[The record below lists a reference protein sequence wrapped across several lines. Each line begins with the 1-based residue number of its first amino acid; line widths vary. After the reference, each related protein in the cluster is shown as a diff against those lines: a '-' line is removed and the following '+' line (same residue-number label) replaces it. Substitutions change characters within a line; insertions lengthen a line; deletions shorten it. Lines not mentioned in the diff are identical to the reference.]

1 MEEELINYFGT
12 IMKEDRVDRSE
23 HISKITK
30 HIPSLVT
37 LGQNDLLNKLVE
49 FREVE
54 EVVNQMV
61 DGKAP

>member
-1 MEEELINYFGT
+1 MQLKTEIRQYAETREEMEEELINYFGT

-37 LGQNDLLNKLVE
+37 LG
-49 FREVE
+49 
-54 EVVNQMV
+54 
-61 DGKAP
+61 